1 MNAVP
6 AQTAPAI
13 VELRGVTKSYPR
25 TYRVSEWLR
34 RFGRRRE
41 RRTVLDDIDLQI
53 ERGSVFGLLGP
64 NGAGKTT
71 LLKLMSTL
79 LLPDRGKI
87 FVDGIDAVADPM
99 AVKRRIGLCTSEERA
114 FYYRLSARANLE
126 FFAILAG
133 LPRRIVASR
142 AIEVAKTVDIDGVLD
157 YEVRTYSTGMR
168 QRLAVARAM
177 IADPDVLFF
186 DEPTRAVDP
195 VHTDAIRTLM
205 RDRLARDLGKT
216 VVVSTNVLAEAWS
229 ICDTVAILSNG
240 RIVAQGTPLEL
251 GNRFAD
257 RRRYAVSLDRF
268 DEHLIER
275 LRAVAGVGTVEI
287 MDGEPGLIVDLELRD
302 RNLTTLLSVLG
313 GNGVTIRAF
322 RQLDDEPFDVFSAA
336 TAGARN
342 E

>member
-1 MNAVP
+1 VTVTSAV
-6 AQTAPAI
+6 

-25 TYRVSEWLR
+25 SYRVTEWLR
-34 RFGRRRE
+34 RIGHRRE
-41 RRTVLDDIDLQI
+41 RRVVLDNIDLQI

-71 LLKLMSTL
+71 LLKMMSTL
-79 LLPDRGKI
+79 LLPDRGEI
-87 FVDGIDAVADPM
+87 FVAGIDAVADPM
-99 AVKRRIGLCTSEERA
+99 GVKRRIGLCTSEERA

-133 LPRRIVASR
+133 IPRRLVAAR
-142 AIEVAKTVDIDGVLD
+142 ATEVAKTVDIARVLD

-177 IADPDVLFF
+177 LADPEVLFF

-195 VHTDAIRTLM
+195 VHTEAIRHLM
-205 RDRLARDLGKT
+205 HDRLSRELGKT

-229 ICDTVAILSNG
+229 ICDTVVILSDG
-240 RIVAQGTPLEL
+240 HIVARGTPLEL

-257 RRRYAVSLDRF
+257 RRRYAISLDRF
-268 DEHLIER
+268 DENLLER
-275 LRAVAGVGTVEI
+275 LRAVEGVGTIET
-287 MDGEPGLIVDLELRD
+287 MDGEPGLIVDLELRE
-302 RNLTTLLSVLG
+302 RNLTSLLGVLG
-313 GNGVTIRAF
+313 GNGVTIRSF

-336 TAGARN
+336 TAGASN

>member
-1 MNAVP
+1 MNAVSP
-6 AQTAPAI
+6 I
-13 VELRGVTKSYPR
+13 VELRGVTKSFPR
-25 TYRVSEWLR
+25 TYRMSEWLR

-41 RRTVLDDIDLQI
+41 RRVVLDDIDLTI
-53 ERGSVFGLLGP
+53 PRGSVFGLLGP

-79 LLPDRGKI
+79 LLPDRGEI
-87 FVDGIDAVADPM
+87 FVDGVDAVAQPM
-99 AVKRRIGLCTSEERA
+99 EVKRRIGLCTSEERA
-114 FYYRLSARANLE
+114 FYYRLTARANLE

-133 LPRRIVASR
+133 LPRRIVAAR
-142 AIEVAKTVDIDGVLD
+142 VIEVAKTVDIARVLD
-157 YEVRTYSTGMR
+157 VEVRTYSTGMR

-177 IADPDVLFF
+177 LADPEVLFF

-195 VHTDAIRTLM
+195 VHTEAIRTLM
-205 RDRLARDLGKT
+205 RDRLARELGKT

-229 ICDTVAILSNG
+229 ICDTVVILSDG

-251 GNRFAD
+251 GSRFAD
-257 RRRYAVSLDRF
+257 RRRYAISLDRF
-268 DEHLIER
+268 DDGLLER
-275 LRAVAGVGTVEI
+275 LRCVDGVGSIEI
-287 MDGEPGLIVDLELRD
+287 MDGEPGLIVDLELRE
-302 RNLTTLLSVLG
+302 RNLTSLLGVLG

-322 RQLDDEPFDVFSAA
+322 RQLDEEPFEVFRAA

>member
-1 MNAVP
+1 VIAASP
-6 AQTAPAI
+6 I

-25 TYRVSEWLR
+25 TYRMSEWFR

-41 RRTVLDDIDLQI
+41 RRIVLDDIDLTI
-53 ERGSVFGLLGP
+53 PRGSVFGLLGP

-79 LLPDRGKI
+79 LLPDRGRI
-87 FVDGIDAVADPM
+87 FVGGVDAVAQPM
-99 AVKRRIGLCTSEERA
+99 EVKRRIGLCTSEERA
-114 FYYRLSARANLE
+114 FYYRLTARANLE

-133 LPRRIVASR
+133 LPRSIVAAR
-142 AIEVAKTVDIDGVLD
+142 VIEVAKTVDIARVLD
-157 YEVRTYSTGMR
+157 LEVRTYSTGMR

-177 IADPDVLFF
+177 LADPEVLFF

-195 VHTDAIRTLM
+195 VHTEAIRMLM
-205 RDRLARDLGKT
+205 RDRLARELGKT

-229 ICDTVAILSNG
+229 ICDTVVILSDG

-251 GNRFAD
+251 GSRFAN
-257 RRRYAVSLDRF
+257 RRRYAISLDRF
-268 DEHLIER
+268 DDGLLER
-275 LRAVAGVGTVEI
+275 LHSVTGIGSIEM
-287 MDGEPGLIVDLELRD
+287 MDGEPGLIVDLELRE
-302 RNLTTLLSVLG
+302 RNLTSLLGVLG
-313 GNGVTIRAF
+313 SNGVTIRGF
-322 RQLDDEPFDVFSAA
+322 RQLDEEPFEVFRAA